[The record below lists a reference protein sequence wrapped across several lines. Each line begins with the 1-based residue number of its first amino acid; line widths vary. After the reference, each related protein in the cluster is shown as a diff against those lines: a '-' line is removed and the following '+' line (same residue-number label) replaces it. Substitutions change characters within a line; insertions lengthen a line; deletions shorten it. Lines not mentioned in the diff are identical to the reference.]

1 MQRYIVVLLT
11 LISFLSCSKH
21 KSDVSIILDK
31 AENCIE
37 EHPDSSLNILNT
49 LQLNNLTVNEER
61 ARYALLKSMAL
72 DKNYVD
78 VTSDSLISIALDF
91 YKRYGSPDYKLK
103 AFYYNGKVK
112 MYAGDYEGAI
122 ENYIRAE
129 KYISNSSDYIAI
141 GRLYNAKMNVYRLI
155 YDMEHAVKPAEMSA
169 YYYSLANDTTRYIT
183 SLNSLSSILLAARKY
198 ETLVNT
204 FNQVESYEEYMTL
217 SQKEAFYAN
226 KINYKIAVKD
236 LSVTEFID
244 KYLECFVNKEQIVDW
259 IVLARAYNELGE
271 YTKAMDALDKY
282 KKYNSKID
290 PLYYYFASEIYNSVG
305 NYELAYKHL
314 KYHQSNSSKK
324 YNGIFNSDAKFIEE
338 RYLGEQ
344 LRNEQRYIIVIL
356 ILIVIMI
363 ALTAILVSRYIR
375 SILLKRN
382 NKLKEIQE
390 QQYILENEYEKA
402 IIEQNRL
409 RSLISKNK
417 LTKDIIQ
424 LLEERMSILNNF
436 IVSDISGINME
447 KSLQGLK
454 NYLSDNEKFL
464 HSTRMSFELTNP
476 KFISYLK
483 KLGLTS
489 WEISCCCLYCIGLN
503 GSEISNFLDIK
514 YYYKQ
519 SSAIRRKLGVQSTT
533 NIDKFLVEKLK
544 ELG

>member
-1 MQRYIVVLLT
+1 MQRYLVVLLT
-11 LISFLSCSKH
+11 LISFFSCSK
-21 KSDVSIILDK
+21 KNSDISIILDK
-31 AENCIE
+31 AENCME

-49 LQLNNLTVNEER
+49 LQLNSLTVKEDR

-112 MYAGDYEGAI
+112 MYAGDYEGAM
-122 ENYIRAE
+122 ENYIMAE
-129 KYISNSSDYIAI
+129 KYISDASDYIAI

-169 YYYSLANDTTRYIT
+169 YYYSLAKDTTRYIT
-183 SLNSLSSILLAARKY
+183 ALNSLSSILLAADKY
-198 ETLVNT
+198 EILVNT
-204 FNQVESYEEYMTL
+204 FNQVELYEEYMTL

-236 LSVTEFID
+236 LSVTECID
-244 KYLECFVNKEQIVDW
+244 NYLECFVNKEQIVDW

-271 YTKAMDALDKY
+271 YTKAMDALEKY
-282 KKYNSKID
+282 KKYNSKIN
-290 PLYYYFASEIYNSVG
+290 PRYYYFASEIYNSVG

-344 LRNEQRYIIVIL
+344 LRKEQRYIIVIL
-356 ILIVIMI
+356 VLSVMMIGLAAVLVFIYVRNILIM
-363 ALTAILVSRYIR
+363 
-375 SILLKRN
+375 RN

-390 QQYILENEYEKA
+390 QKCILDNEYEKA
-402 IIEQNRL
+402 IIEQNKL
-409 RSLISKNK
+409 KALISKSK
-417 LTKDIIQ
+417 LTKDIVK

-436 IVSDISGINME
+436 IVSDISGMNME

-464 HSTRMSFELTNP
+464 HSMRLSFELTNP
-476 KFISYLK
+476 KFISYLR
-483 KLGLTS
+483 KLGLS
-489 WEISCCCLYCIGLN
+489 DWETSCCCLYCIGLN
-503 GSEISNFLDIK
+503 GSEIANFLNIK
-514 YYYKQ
+514 YFYKQ
-519 SSAIRRKLGVQSTT
+519 SSVIRKKLGIQSAT

>member
-1 MQRYIVVLLT
+1 M
-11 LISFLSCSKH
+11 ISFLSCSKH

-49 LQLNNLTVNEER
+49 LQLNNLKVNEER

-122 ENYIRAE
+122 ENYIMAE
-129 KYISNSSDYIAI
+129 KYISDASDYIAI

-169 YYYSLANDTTRYIT
+169 YYYFLAKDTTRYIT
-183 SLNSLSSILLAARKY
+183 ALNSLSSILLAADKY
-198 ETLVNT
+198 EILVNT

-236 LSVTEFID
+236 LSVTECID
-244 KYLECFVNKEQIVDW
+244 NYLECFVNKEQIVDW

-282 KKYNSKID
+282 KKYNSKIN
-290 PLYYYFASEIYNSVG
+290 PRYYYFASEIYNSVG

-344 LRNEQRYIIVIL
+344 LRKEQRYIIVIL

-417 LTKDIIQ
+417 LTKDIIK

-436 IVSDISGINME
+436 IVSDISVTNME

>member
-1 MQRYIVVLLT
+1 MQRYLVVLLT

-31 AENCIE
+31 AENCME

-49 LQLNNLTVNEER
+49 LQLNSLTVKEDR

-271 YTKAMDALDKY
+271 YTKAIDALDKY

-305 NYELAYKHL
+305 NYELAYKYL

-417 LTKDIIQ
+417 LTKDIIK

-436 IVSDISGINME
+436 IVSDISGTNME

-514 YYYKQ
+514 YFYKQ

-533 NIDKFLVEKLK
+533 NIDKFLLEKLK
-544 ELG
+544 EFS

>member
-1 MQRYIVVLLT
+1 MQRCLIALFT
-11 LISFLSCSKH
+11 LILFISCSKQN
-21 KSDVSIILDK
+21 SDVSIILDK
-31 AENCIE
+31 AENCME

-49 LQLNNLTVNEER
+49 LQLNSLTVKEDR

-129 KYISNSSDYIAI
+129 KYISDASDYIAI

-183 SLNSLSSILLAARKY
+183 ALNSLSSILLGANDFTSLEETFKLL
-198 ETLVNT
+198 ETLKSRMNSSHMS
-204 FNQVESYEEYMTL
+204 SY
-217 SQKEAFYAN
+217 YAN
-226 KINYKIAVKD
+226 IINYKIAVKD
-236 LSVTEFID
+236 STVGDSIEQ
-244 KYLECFVNKEQIVDW
+244 YLEVLKSKEDIINW
-259 IVLARAYNELGE
+259 IVLARAYTELQEYDKAAASLERYELYNGE
-271 YTKAMDALDKY
+271 LSD
-282 KKYNSKID
+282 
-290 PLYYYFASEIYNSVG
+290 LYLYFASEVYSAKG
-305 NYELAYKHL
+305 NFEKAYKYL
-314 KYHQSNSSKK
+314 KIHNDNSSKE
-324 YNGIFNSDAKFIEE
+324 YNTLFNSDAKFIEE

-344 LRNEQRYIIVIL
+344 LRKEQRYIIVIL
-356 ILIVIMI
+356 VLSVMMIGLAAVLVFIYIRNILIM
-363 ALTAILVSRYIR
+363 
-375 SILLKRN
+375 RN

-390 QQYILENEYEKA
+390 QKCILDNEYEKA
-402 IIEQNRL
+402 IIEQNKL
-409 RSLISKNK
+409 KALISKSK
-417 LTKDIIQ
+417 LTKDIVK

-436 IVSDISGINME
+436 IVSDISGMNME

-464 HSTRMSFELTNP
+464 HSMRLSFELTNP
-476 KFISYLK
+476 KFISYLR
-483 KLGLTS
+483 KLGLS
-489 WEISCCCLYCIGLN
+489 DWETSCCCLYCIGLN
-503 GSEISNFLDIK
+503 GSEIANFLNIK
-514 YYYKQ
+514 YFYKQ
-519 SSAIRRKLGVQSTT
+519 SSVIRKKLGIQSAT

>member
-1 MQRYIVVLLT
+1 MQRCLIALFT
-11 LISFLSCSKH
+11 LILFISCSKQN
-21 KSDVSIILDK
+21 SDVSIILDK

-78 VTSDSLISIALDF
+78 VTSDSLISIALNF

-271 YTKAMDALDKY
+271 YTKAIDALDKY
-282 KKYNSKID
+282 KKYNSKIN
-290 PLYYYFASEIYNSVG
+290 PRYYYFASEIYNSVG
-305 NYELAYKHL
+305 NYELAYKYL

-417 LTKDIIQ
+417 LTKDIIK

-436 IVSDISGINME
+436 IVSDISGTNME

-514 YYYKQ
+514 YFYKQ

-533 NIDKFLVEKLK
+533 NIDKFLLEKLK
-544 ELG
+544 EFS